1 MKAISNVLMAF
12 LVGTI
17 LSLVSTGKPPMASP
31 DKCAPDRIV
40 VLGRIDAVIH
50 NGRRILV
57 TVCDPP
63 DNAMT
68 NVYCCI
74 PIEAE

>member
-1 MKAISNVLMAF
+1 MKVICNVLTAF
-12 LVGTI
+12 LVGAI
-17 LSLVSTGKPPMASP
+17 LSLVPTGKPTVASP

-40 VLGRIDAVIH
+40 VLGRIDAVLH
-50 NGRRILV
+50 NGRRIKV

-63 DNAMT
+63 DNAMP

-74 PIEAE
+74 PIETE